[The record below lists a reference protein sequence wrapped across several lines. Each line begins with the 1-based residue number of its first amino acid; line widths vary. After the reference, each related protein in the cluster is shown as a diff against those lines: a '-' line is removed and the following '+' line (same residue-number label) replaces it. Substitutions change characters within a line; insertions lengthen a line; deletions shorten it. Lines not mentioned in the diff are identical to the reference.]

1 MSKPRMVTSSPRASP
16 PPPPPPPSGLTPP
29 PGYAAYDGSPTPTAG
44 VRRVGGL
51 AIPIVVSTTI
61 VALGTLISAFLSAGI
76 TTDAADFL
84 AGGIEQ
90 SEFEDALVPLNS
102 VQLLVSVATLA
113 TGVLTII
120 WMLRIA
126 KNVRSFGR
134 ATTWSPLFAVFGWFL
149 PPLVLY
155 VIPFLVLRELWKAS
169 EPTAVDGTD
178 GWKRSP
184 DNPLLWAW
192 LVLFG
197 LFPAVLFAIQIS
209 SFATSGL
216 PTGDIETV
224 AESLDEFGAIGWLT
238 AALNVAA
245 AVVWIKFVRQLTQRH
260 KRLTNEP

>member
-1 MSKPRMVTSSPRASP
+1 MAR
-16 PPPPPPPSGLTPP
+16 
-29 PGYAAYDGSPTPTAG
+29 G
-44 VRRVGGL
+44 VRRGGGL